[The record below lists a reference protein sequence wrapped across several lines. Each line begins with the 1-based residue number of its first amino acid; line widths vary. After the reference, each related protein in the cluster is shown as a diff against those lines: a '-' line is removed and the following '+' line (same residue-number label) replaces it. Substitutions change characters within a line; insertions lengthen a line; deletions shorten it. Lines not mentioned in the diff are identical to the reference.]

1 MTARRKLAPL
11 SGVARS
17 LPAAA
22 VLVLAGLALV
32 SLASSSRPTELETT
46 PDSDGSLT
54 STTATTAPL
63 PDTAEET
70 PSSVPTTSSDQ
81 SETLPATSTPDDL
94 QAEDAATTST
104 PDSATPTS
112 DSPTSGSPTS
122 SDSAVTAS
130 STPDS
135 TLTDDPD
142 DTTSETDPDTTP
154 TTESGQDSV
163 TSSDSAA
170 PTTDASADPAEGETD
185 PDVSQADDGQADA
198 AEQGGDDNQEE
209 QTQEEQGEQE
219 QGEQDETALAD
230 GQAPPEEE
238 RSLVQNALAMLIAL
252 LAVLGLLSL
261 LVPPLWSLLQRFR
274 DRDTDE
280 SLRRI
285 LWQWFRGLWSKNDDD
300 VVDAVAAAPLINPIA
315 MLDRLRTELE
325 SEPDPRSAVR
335 KAYAAVESGFGD
347 DEKARHTGETPTAY
361 LERALGSIIEGE
373 NRPLAQLTYLF
384 LLARYSQHDITEAM
398 RSEAIDAVV
407 ELRSRYRQV
416 EAVLV

>member
-17 LPAAA
+17 LPTAA

-142 DTTSETDPDTTP
+142 TTSETDPDTTP
-154 TTESGQDSV
+154 TTESGQDSE

-185 PDVSQADDGQADA
+185 PGVSQADDGQADA

-347 DEKARHTGETPTAY
+347 DEKARLTGETPTAY